1 MTSTTFILARWSYT
15 DLTYNILNLTPDLEP
30 EVARSELIRGME
42 VWAEQTPLTFTER
55 DGDTTADFQIL
66 FDDGDHG
73 DDSPFDGPSGV
84 LAHAFFPISGV
95 NGNPIEGDAHFDE
108 DEDWTSETTQGLNFY
123 QPDTISFNGNRKP

>member
-15 DLTYNILNLTPDLEP
+15 DLTYNILNLTPDLE
-30 EVARSELIRGME
+30 EAVARRELIRGME

-55 DGDTTADFQIL
+55 DGDTNADFQIL
-66 FDDGDHG
+66 FDAGDHG

-108 DEDWTSETTQGLNFY
+108 DEDWTSETREGLHF
-123 QPDTISFNGNRKP
+123 F